1 MNQYIPGNH
10 LNKIEIL
17 KKVCFVS
24 GKIKVM
30 AIYHKLYNL
39 VNTFYQNFTIL
50 LLSPVKVFYLT
61 PKRSKKMR
69 VYRHFSKNPVFIALF
84 SSLYHT
90 KAKK

>member
-10 LNKIEIL
+10 LIKIEIP

-39 VNTFYQNFTIL
+39 VNTLYQNFTIL

-61 PKRSKKMR
+61 RKPI
-69 VYRHFSKNPVFIALF
+69 KNCR
-84 SSLYHT
+84 
-90 KAKK
+90 

>member
-1 MNQYIPGNH
+1 MNQHIPGNH

-30 AIYHKLYNL
+30 AIYHKAIYL

-50 LLSPVKVFYLT
+50 FLLYYGKALKRERGKVE
-61 PKRSKKMR
+61 
-69 VYRHFSKNPVFIALF
+69 
-84 SSLYHT
+84 
-90 KAKK
+90 KA